1 MFILDRN
8 EEHFIFKTIL
18 ANYRWTR
25 SFFFLLDAAA
35 TVDVLTASK
44 DDKQT
49 RQTRP
54 RLLVLANFI
63 TYLPPESPR
72 DIAFIPSIVKRVQK
86 CRIS

>member
-1 MFILDRN
+1 MKNILSLRQYQQIIGGQD
-8 EEHFIFKTIL
+8 L
-18 ANYRWTR
+18 
-25 SFFFLLDAAA
+25 FFFLLDAAA

-54 RLLVLANFI
+54 RLFVLANFI

>member
-1 MFILDRN
+1 MKNISSLRQYWQITGGQD
-8 EEHFIFKTIL
+8 H
-18 ANYRWTR
+18 
-25 SFFFLLDAAA
+25 FFFLLDAAA

-49 RQTRP
+49 RETRP

-63 TYLPPESPR
+63 THLPPESPR

>member
-1 MFILDRN
+1 MDKI
-8 EEHFIFKTIL
+8 I
-18 ANYRWTR
+18 
-25 SFFFLLDAAA
+25 FFLLDAAA
-35 TVDVLTASK
+35 TVDVLTANK

-63 TYLPPESPR
+63 TCLPPESPR
-72 DIAFIPSIVKRVQK
+72 DIAFMPSILKRVQK